1 MNYYETLYIIHPA
14 IESGRLKDTIVSVQ
28 KQIEKNQEN
37 KTLCTEIWGKKK
49 LAYLIEK
56 QKYGTYVLIQ
66 YSGDGTQINSFN
78 IEMKQNPNI
87 LSYMTVK
94 IKESEIKEQTE
105 DIDTQISGNEK
116 EGKLEKVEQET
127 KPETPPTEKPPEPVK
142 NIEDSKTN
150 KEDLVS
156 EGIKILE
163 TPTDPIEESE
173 EDKEDTKE
181 VPTDSTE
188 GVEGQEE
195 TPDNLEQDIN
205 KTETDVESKK

>member
-1 MNYYETLYIIHPA
+1 M
-14 IESGRLKDTIVSVQ
+14 
-28 KQIEKNQEN
+28 
-37 KTLCTEIWGKKK
+37 
-49 LAYLIEK
+49 
-56 QKYGTYVLIQ
+56 
-66 YSGDGTQINSFN
+66 
-78 IEMKQNPNI
+78 
-87 LSYMTVK
+87 
-94 IKESEIKEQTE
+94 
-105 DIDTQISGNEK
+105 
-116 EGKLEKVEQET
+116 
-127 KPETPPTEKPPEPVK
+127 
-142 NIEDSKTN
+142 
-150 KEDLVS
+150 VS